1 LGTNLLVASGTGNDT
16 FIINGQDTIHA
27 TNNGTNTASVGTA
40 GQGVTLDLAASDI
53 QIAKGN
59 TGNDVFNA
67 ANATW
72 NVSLVGGGGNDSL
85 IGGHGN
91 DTLTGGDGDD
101 TLVAG
106 TGKDTL
112 NGGKGANHYV
122 ITHGQ
127 DTIVNDNSV
136 PANSEVD
143 YGAGITPLNLVFSQ
157 AGNNLK
163 VSVHNTT
170 DQVTISN
177 WFNGTAS
184 QVDMFQA
191 GNGQHLLNN
200 QVQQLIQ
207 AMASFTSQTGLS
219 WDQAITQRPQDVQ
232 TILAANWQ

>member
-1 LGTNLLVASGTGNDT
+1 LLRDGTVTSWLANSLFGWNEYRERRDG
-16 FIINGQDTIHA
+16 
-27 TNNGTNTASVGTA
+27 

-59 TGNDVFNA
+59 TGNDLFNA

-106 TGKDTL
+106 TGKDIL
-112 NGGKGANHYV
+112 NGGKGTNHYA

-127 DTIVNDNSV
+127 DTIINDNSV

-143 YGAGITPLNLVFSQ
+143 YDAGIAPLNLVFSQ

-177 WFNGTAS
+177 WFDGTLRKSICSKPATDS
-184 QVDMFQA
+184 
-191 GNGQHLLNN
+191 
-200 QVQQLIQ
+200 I
-207 AMASFTSQTGLS
+207 S
-219 WDQAITQRPQDVQ
+219 
-232 TILAANWQ
+232 